1 MPIEPAMPVD
11 AMAPVHPLV
20 SIVINNYN
28 YARYLAQAVDSALAQ
43 TYRPLEVVVVDD
55 GSTDGS
61 REILARYGDRI
72 RLIAKANGG
81 QASAFN
87 VGIEAARGEY
97 IALLDS
103 DDYLLPN
110 AVAECVSHFP
120 AGYARIYHRLRVVN
134 ERGETTQGLALDA
147 YFRAFDGDIYAAA
160 REGAEFFWAPTSGNF
175 FRAAALK
182 AVLPVPEEE
191 FRICAD
197 AYVLAKTGLQGR
209 VRSIDRELAAYR
221 IHSSNNFVATSLAYG
236 DVDKVRKY
244 LDDFYRREKLLT
256 DMCRAAGFDYR
267 RHAVWEDYG
276 VLKGLCVAHQ
286 WRVSGRYFPPPGAGE
301 LVAGIASHVRK
312 ASGSLAARLRRG
324 ATLLA
329 IALAPRALAKRVV
342 SVLDG
347 RRLRQVH

>member
-1 MPIEPAMPVD
+1 MPVD
-11 AMAPVHPLV
+11 ATAPVRPLV

-103 DDYLLPN
+103 DDYLLPH
-110 AVAECVSHFP
+110 AVAECVSRFP

-134 ERGETTQGLALDA
+134 ERGEPTQGLPLDA
-147 YFRAFDGDIYAAA
+147 YFRTFDGDIFAAA
-160 REGAEFFWAPTSGNF
+160 RDGADFFWAPTSGNF
-175 FRAAALK
+175 FRAEALK

-197 AYVLAKTGLQGR
+197 AYVLARTGLWGR
-209 VRSIDRELAAYR
+209 VCSIDVELAAYR
-221 IHSSNNFVATSLAYG
+221 IHSSNNFVSTTMAYA
-236 DVDKVRKY
+236 DTAKVRKY
-244 LDDFYRREKLLT
+244 LDDFYRRQALLVSS
-256 DMCRAAGFDYR
+256 CRAAGFEYR
-267 RHAVWEDYG
+267 RQADWEDYG
-276 VLKGLCVAHQ
+276 LLKGLCVARR
-286 WRVSGRYFPPPGAGE
+286 WGLAGRHFERPRLAPLLTAISVHLRQGAG
-301 LVAGIASHVRK
+301 ST
-312 ASGSLAARLRRG
+312 SARLRRA
-324 ATLLA
+324 ATLMAILLTPRRLA
-329 IALAPRALAKRVV
+329 GKIVDHV
-342 SVLDG
+342 DG
-347 RRLRQVH
+347 RRVRGVAV